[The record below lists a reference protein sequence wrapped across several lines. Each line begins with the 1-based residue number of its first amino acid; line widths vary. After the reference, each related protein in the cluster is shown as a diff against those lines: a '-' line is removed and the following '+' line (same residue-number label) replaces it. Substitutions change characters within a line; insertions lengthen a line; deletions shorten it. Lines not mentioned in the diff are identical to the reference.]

1 MILGRDMKTINSN
14 ADGDS
19 DEWTKRQRYIQC
31 KENAWKR
38 WKHEYL
44 VTLRE
49 RHNLSHK
56 DRKRKVK
63 IDDIVMIKG
72 EWKNRGHWK
81 IGKVSQLYTGKDEV
95 VRAVQMQVGTKFLV
109 RPIQLLYPLELHCDV
124 PAREGK
130 EQEESN
136 LNADAKEF
144 RPRRNADARIQDI
157 NATNDDES
165 KNLIITLSNGGS
177 MSQIMGWPSRK
188 SDLVENLN
196 LCAIEVIVIN

>member
-1 MILGRDMKTINSN
+1 MNLKTYCLMLRSIWRRHWRRHPQLNVEHDIQLNVLTPNSMILGRDMKTINSN

-19 DEWTKRQRYIQC
+19 DEWTKRQRYIRC

-44 VTLRE
+44 VTLQE

-63 IDDIVMIKG
+63 ISDIVMIKD

-81 IGKVSQLYTGKDEV
+81 IGKVSQLYVGKDEV

-109 RPIQLLYPLELHCDV
+109 RPIQLLHPFPSQRGERTR
-124 PAREGK
+124 REQFK
-130 EQEESN
+130 CQCKRI
-136 LNADAKEF
+136 LAK
-144 RPRRNADARIQDI
+144 
-157 NATNDDES
+157 T
-165 KNLIITLSNGGS
+165 
-177 MSQIMGWPSRK
+177 
-188 SDLVENLN
+188 
-196 LCAIEVIVIN
+196 

>member
-14 ADGDS
+14 GDGDS

-72 EWKNRGHWK
+72 E
-81 IGKVSQLYTGKDEV
+81 
-95 VRAVQMQVGTKFLV
+95 
-109 RPIQLLYPLELHCDV
+109 
-124 PAREGK
+124 
-130 EQEESN
+130 
-136 LNADAKEF
+136 
-144 RPRRNADARIQDI
+144 
-157 NATNDDES
+157 
-165 KNLIITLSNGGS
+165 
-177 MSQIMGWPSRK
+177 
-188 SDLVENLN
+188 
-196 LCAIEVIVIN
+196 

>member
-1 MILGRDMKTINSN
+1 M
-14 ADGDS
+14 
-19 DEWTKRQRYIQC
+19 
-31 KENAWKR
+31 
-38 WKHEYL
+38 
-44 VTLRE
+44 
-49 RHNLSHK
+49 
-56 DRKRKVK
+56 
-63 IDDIVMIKG
+63 
-72 EWKNRGHWK
+72 
-81 IGKVSQLYTGKDEV
+81 YTGKDEV
-95 VRAVQMQVGTKFLV
+95 VRAVQMQVGTKFLG

-177 MSQIMGWPSRK
+177 MSQIMG
-188 SDLVENLN
+188 
-196 LCAIEVIVIN
+196 